1 MQNRSS
7 RRLPAPGSH
16 GFTLIE
22 LMIVVAIAA
31 ILAAIAVPAY
41 NRYVVRSK
49 LHVAFGQMQMLATQM
64 AQYAQDQRTYVG
76 ACQANTV
83 APLPTSSDF
92 QYACPTLTAT
102 QYLIT
107 ATGLAGTPLA
117 GFAFSFDQ
125 NGTKATLATP
135 SGWAGSGSLCW
146 VQDAAG
152 TCAP

>member
-1 MQNRSS
+1 MQNRPS
-7 RRLPAPGSH
+7 RKHQTPGSR

-22 LMIVVAIAA
+22 LMVVVAIAA

-49 LHVAFGQMQMLATQM
+49 LHDAFGQMQALATQM
-64 AQYAQDQRTYVG
+64 AQYAQEQRTYVG
-76 ACQANTV
+76 GGHANTI

-117 GFAFSFDQ
+117 GFVFTLDQ
-125 NGTKATLATP
+125 NGTKTTLATP
-135 SGWAGSGSLCW
+135 SGWAGSGSPCW
-146 VQDAAG
+146 VQDASG